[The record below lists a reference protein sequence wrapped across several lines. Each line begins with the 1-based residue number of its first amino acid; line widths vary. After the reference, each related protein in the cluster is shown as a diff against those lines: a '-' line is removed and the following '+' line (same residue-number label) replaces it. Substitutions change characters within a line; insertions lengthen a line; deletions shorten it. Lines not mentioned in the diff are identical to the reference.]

1 MKIQNALRA
10 VASAVAAASL
20 ALVLAPGAALATE
33 YEAVT
38 VEVTGHVDVTLTG
51 DESVEA
57 PEEEFTIVLED
68 DSGEVVATTTCAGGD
83 SFVLSVEVDDQVGEY
98 KYTLYQLAGATD
110 GMTYDSQVYEVVV
123 YLLWDEDADDLYGIV
138 YVFNDEGYKCVDPG
152 FENLYY
158 VEPVEEEVEPE
169 PEEDVEEEVEEPTE
183 EVPQTGDS
191 GSLWLGIGLAALGAA
206 VVVAAWTL
214 VRSNR
219 LREDAAGAAGA
230 GGSDGGPDGSPGP
243 SDDE

>member
-1 MKIQNALRA
+1 MKIRNALRA

-51 DESVEA
+51 DDSVEA
-57 PEEEFTIVLED
+57 PDEEFTIVLED
-68 DSGEVVATTTCAGGD
+68 EAGEVAATTTCLGGE

-98 KYTLYQLAGATD
+98 KYTLYQLSGSTD

-123 YLLWDEDADDLYGIV
+123 YLLWDEDVDDLYGIV

-152 FENLYY
+152 FENEYY
-158 VEPVEEEVEPE
+158 VEPVEEEEPE
-169 PEEDVEEEVEEPTE
+169 PEVEEEVEEE
-183 EVPQTGDS
+183 LAQTGDS
-191 GSLWLGIGLAALGAA
+191 GALWLGIGLAVLGVA
-206 VVVAAWTL
+206 VILTAWAL

-219 LREDAAGAAGA
+219 QRVDAE
-230 GGSDGGPDGSPGP
+230 P
-243 SDDE
+243 SEES

>member
-38 VEVTGHVDVTLTG
+38 VEVTGHVDVTLAG
-51 DESVEA
+51 DDSVEA

-68 DSGEVVATTTCAGGD
+68 EAGEVVATTTCAGGE

-98 KYTLYQLAGATD
+98 KYTLYQVSGSTD

-123 YLLWDEDADDLYGIV
+123 YLLWDEDVDDLYGIV

-152 FENLYY
+152 FENEYY
-158 VEPVEEEVEPE
+158 VEPVEEEPE
-169 PEEDVEEEVEEPTE
+169 PEVEEEVEEETTE
-183 EVPQTGDS
+183 TLTFTGDA
-191 GSLWLGIGLAALGAA
+191 GVAAAVALGFVGGVA
-206 VVVAAWTL
+206 VACAVLLAR
-214 VRSNR
+214 RS
-219 LREDAAGAAGA
+219 REEHTED
-230 GGSDGGPDGSPGP
+230 
-243 SDDE
+243 